1 MVHNSKNLYICSM
14 DILERNINNL
24 KKLCVKHNVSEL
36 YAFGSVLTNKFQD
49 ESDIDLLIS
58 FKKIDIN
65 EYSDN
70 YFDLKFSLEELFDRK
85 VDLLEEKA
93 IKNPFLKLSID
104 KSKKLIYGS

>member
-1 MVHNSKNLYICSM
+1 M

-65 EYSDN
+65 DYLDN
-70 YFDLKFSLEELFDRK
+70 
-85 VDLLEEKA
+85 
-93 IKNPFLKLSID
+93 
-104 KSKKLIYGS
+104 